1 MAIEQEIEFKQL
13 LTLSHYE
20 DIKASYF
27 TNAEPITQVNYYIDT
42 PDFQIQSQKMALRI
56 RVKNGK
62 PNEMTLKVPMSVGL
76 NEYNFETTIEPA
88 EGLHIDENHIP
99 SDILN
104 VLQENHISV
113 KSLKVLGALKTV
125 RYEKVLEDGLLV
137 LDHSLY
143 LGKEDFE
150 LEFEVEDYDKGKQT
164 FETLLNQFQLIHT
177 EPKNKVRRF
186 FEYQALIN
194 QREHK

>member
-13 LTLSHYE
+13 LTLSQYE
-20 DIKASYF
+20 DFKASYF
-27 TNAEPITQVNYYIDT
+27 TNAEPKTQVNYYIDT

-56 RVKNGK
+56 RVKDGK
-62 PNEMTLKVPMSVGL
+62 PNEMTLKVPLSVGL
-76 NEYNFETTIEPA
+76 NEYNFETSIEPA
-88 EGLHIDENHIP
+88 EGLRIDENHIP

-104 VLQENHISV
+104 VLQKNHISV

-150 LEFEVEDYDKGKQT
+150 LEFEVKDYDKGKQA

-186 FEYQALIN
+186 FEYQAFLN
-194 QREHK
+194 QRKHK

>member
-13 LTLSHYE
+13 LTLSQYE
-20 DIKASYF
+20 DFKASYF
-27 TNAEPITQVNYYIDT
+27 TNAEPKTQVNYYIDT

-56 RVKNGK
+56 RVKDGK
-62 PNEMTLKVPMSVGL
+62 PNEMTLKVPLSVGL
-76 NEYNFETTIEPA
+76 NEYNFETSIEPA
-88 EGLHIDENHIP
+88 EGLRIDENHIP

-104 VLQENHISV
+104 VLQKNHISV

-150 LEFEVEDYDKGKQT
+150 LEFEVEDYDKGKQA

-186 FEYQALIN
+186 FEYQAFIN